1 MENQNLF
8 NNISK
13 NQIPSSFRKGP
24 NFDPPFETL
33 LFSMN
38 ENEWKK
44 KKPPRI
50 LLIKGKSL
58 NPSTGEIEIETDDE
72 TKPEIDYGLTEDYG
86 SKMEGTWNLK
96 HRFIIPALKE
106 GVYHFRVKAVDR
118 DGNEVETL
126 DQSLEIEGLIPPL
139 LKDLFEE
146 EKEIK
151 ERVFEPNQRWASKG
165 GSWLSKYGKLFPYF
179 KEEIEKE
186 ELEKPRPKVKRREEI
201 SILTT
206 GETGWKDYSV
216 EFKVRA
222 DYNQSKFGIAVR
234 YNEEDQSGYYLWIE
248 QIKQRR
254 AKLPLNYKITLEK
267 KVRSKSEIL
276 QETIYTNNLKWF
288 IIEMI
293 VEGERIEVSVD
304 GKKMI
309 ALKDSEI
316 GRGKVAIFSEQS
328 LPLTVIDDFIVK
340 ALSKKGVFGKN
351 INGIQFIAENSNS
364 SPSQSIVYS
373 LMSSISASSFSRP
386 SRLSRPS
393 TEKGPNEGR
402 YPDSL
407 ELNELNEP
415 LNSSTPAL
423 TNSST
428 PEPLNSSIPE
438 PSPDPI
444 YQTTSSLPVN
454 EVVYYYHHDHLG
466 NIRAVTDQ
474 NGNVVERHD
483 LYPFGEEITQPTN
496 KDSYLF
502 TGKPRDSESGLDY
515 FGARYY
521 SSSLSRFMSV
531 DPAPGFIADTRTLN
545 PYIYAANNP
554 LVYID
559 RDGEVVVIA
568 AVAIGAGIAG
578 LINGTAEALTEYIAN
593 PNASFKDLAK
603 SFGAGFAGGVAGGLV
618 TAGLYALPTPMT
630 KNPMVAGPPGQA
642 VQSIVTNFVKTGE
655 WDCSY
660 LYEAGEEALL
670 AIVPVKVIKTTKPR
684 VPGRP
689 IAELKIRK
697 FKNWGEFLKWMGKP
711 GTRLYMRQKGHENF
725 ISAFYFWMIR
735 DYDRALWYLR
745 IWKAMNKPP
754 RPTVTVEWEYNWD
767 EMLSYGRANPIPP
780 SKRR

>member
-1 MENQNLF
+1 LKNNNKGIQN
-8 NNISK
+8 
-13 NQIPSSFRKGP
+13 SS
-24 NFDPPFETL
+24 
-33 LFSMN
+33 
-38 ENEWKK
+38 
-44 KKPPRI
+44 
-50 LLIKGKSL
+50 
-58 NPSTGEIEIETDDE
+58 
-72 TKPEIDYGLTEDYG
+72 
-86 SKMEGTWNLK
+86 
-96 HRFIIPALKE
+96 
-106 GVYHFRVKAVDR
+106 
-118 DGNEVETL
+118 
-126 DQSLEIEGLIPPL
+126 
-139 LKDLFEE
+139 
-146 EKEIK
+146 K
-151 ERVFEPNQRWASKG
+151 ERKNIR
-165 GSWLSKYGKLFPYF
+165 
-179 KEEIEKE
+179 
-186 ELEKPRPKVKRREEI
+186 
-201 SILTT
+201 
-206 GETGWKDYSV
+206 
-216 EFKVRA
+216 
-222 DYNQSKFGIAVR
+222 
-234 YNEEDQSGYYLWIE
+234 
-248 QIKQRR
+248 
-254 AKLPLNYKITLEK
+254 
-267 KVRSKSEIL
+267 
-276 QETIYTNNLKWF
+276 
-288 IIEMI
+288 
-293 VEGERIEVSVD
+293 
-304 GKKMI
+304 
-309 ALKDSEI
+309 DSELQ
-316 GRGKVAIFSEQS
+316 RGKVAIFSEQS

-340 ALSKKGVFGKN
+340 ALSKKGAFSKKENGKN
-351 INGIQFIAENSNS
+351 NQLIARNLQIRESEPNSNPHS
-364 SPSQSIVYS
+364 INSQQISKLS
-373 LMSSISASSFSRP
+373 LS
-386 SRLSRPS
+386 SRLSRSSPFSSS
-393 TEKGPNEGR
+393 TEKGPNEEND
-402 YPDSL
+402 YSF
-407 ELNELNEP
+407 ELNE
-415 LNSSTPAL
+415 L

-428 PEPLNSSIPE
+428 PE

-444 YQTTSSLPVN
+444 YQTTSSLPPN
-454 EVVYYYHHDHLG
+454 EIVYYYHHDHLG
-466 NIRAVTDQ
+466 NIRVVTDS

-483 LYPFGEEITQPTN
+483 FYPFGEEISQTQS
-496 KDSYLF
+496 KDQYLF

-593 PNASFKDLAK
+593 PDASFKDLAK

-711 GTRLYMRQKGHENF
+711 GTRLYMRQEGHENF

>member
-1 MENQNLF
+1 
-8 NNISK
+8 
-13 NQIPSSFRKGP
+13 
-24 NFDPPFETL
+24 
-33 LFSMN
+33 
-38 ENEWKK
+38 
-44 KKPPRI
+44 
-50 LLIKGKSL
+50 
-58 NPSTGEIEIETDDE
+58 
-72 TKPEIDYGLTEDYG
+72 
-86 SKMEGTWNLK
+86 
-96 HRFIIPALKE
+96 
-106 GVYHFRVKAVDR
+106 
-118 DGNEVETL
+118 
-126 DQSLEIEGLIPPL
+126 
-139 LKDLFEE
+139 
-146 EKEIK
+146 
-151 ERVFEPNQRWASKG
+151 
-165 GSWLSKYGKLFPYF
+165 
-179 KEEIEKE
+179 
-186 ELEKPRPKVKRREEI
+186 
-201 SILTT
+201 
-206 GETGWKDYSV
+206 
-216 EFKVRA
+216 
-222 DYNQSKFGIAVR
+222 
-234 YNEEDQSGYYLWIE
+234 
-248 QIKQRR
+248 
-254 AKLPLNYKITLEK
+254 
-267 KVRSKSEIL
+267 
-276 QETIYTNNLKWF
+276 
-288 IIEMI
+288 
-293 VEGERIEVSVD
+293 
-304 GKKMI
+304 MI

-340 ALSKKGVFGKN
+340 ALSKKGAFSKKENGKN
-351 INGIQFIAENSNS
+351 NQLIARNLQIKNSGQNS
-364 SPSQSIVYS
+364 EFKTLNHQLTESYLS
-373 LMSSISASSFSRP
+373 LS
-386 SRLSRPS
+386 SRLSRPLI
-393 TEKGPNEGR
+393 EKGPNEGN

-407 ELNELNEP
+407 ELNELNES

-428 PEPLNSSIPE
+428 HEPLNLPTPELTNSSTHDF
-438 PSPDPI
+438 SPDPI
-444 YQTTSSLPVN
+444 YQTTPSLPVN

-466 NIRAVTDQ
+466 NIRVVTDS

-483 LYPFGEEITQPTN
+483 FYPFGEEISQPTS
-496 KDSYLF
+496 KDQYLF
-502 TGKPRDSESGLDY
+502 TGKPRDSETGLDY

-593 PNASFKDLAK
+593 PDASFKDLAK